1 MIQVLRVIV
10 VIVIIF
16 IIRWVSSVLQCNGWK
31 MVIQWF
37 IVMVSSI
44 EDLVM
49 KVIWVIKIWVRQ
61 ILKEILFDRFQSI
74 VRVLGIVD
82 VVRIKLVVVK
92 SFSS

>member
-31 MVIQWF
+31 MVIQRF